1 MKLDNVQTVSLKFDH
16 LGCGLASRSA
26 SRISLGSVR
35 ALSVKASLHEY
46 REKKK
51 KRREPWLEMSQLE
64 STAAGVT
71 LLYQS

>member
-1 MKLDNVQTVSLKFDH
+1 MKLDNVQAVSLKFDH

-46 REKKK
+46 RKKK
-51 KRREPWLEMSQLE
+51 KRRESWLEMSQLE